1 MKAYLRQLATG
12 ATLVLA
18 LVSGVSADVLT
29 DAAAA
34 YERGDYAT
42 ELRLLKPLADQ
53 GNAEAQ
59 ARLGIAYDL
68 GRGVPQDYAQALKYY
83 HLAAD
88 QGDAG
93 AQNNL
98 GLIYEKMKQPQDAL
112 RIWKQYLSVATDPEK
127 RDTAQ
132 NHIHHL
138 SQ

>member
-93 AQNNL
+93 AQNSL
-98 GLIYEKMKQPQDAL
+98 GLMYKYGHGVPHDYEQAKKYYHLAADKGDA
-112 RIWKQYLSVATDPEK
+112 D
-127 RDTAQ
+127 AQ
-132 NHIHHL
+132 NNIGGMYD
-138 SQ
+138 